1 MARPIRTLG
10 MIGAIA
16 VVATGCGSS
25 DTPAAQTTP
34 STMPPLSTTVAT
46 TTTTVPRPDPALVQ
60 DCVAYVQF
68 GAFTGNELLSG
79 MWQEAGANVET
90 LLTNC
95 EALGT
100 ETLAGMS
107 AQWQDIQRFI
117 EAENADSSTTPPT
130 TFTTSTMA
138 P

>member
-1 MARPIRTLG
+1 M
-10 MIGAIA
+10 
-16 VVATGCGSS
+16 
-25 DTPAAQTTP
+25 
-34 STMPPLSTTVAT
+34 
-46 TTTTVPRPDPALVQ
+46 Q

-68 GAFTGNELLSG
+68 GAFTGNELLTG
-79 MWQEAGANVET
+79 MWQDAGANVEI

-100 ETLAGMS
+100 ETLTGMS

-117 EAENADSSTTPPT
+117 EAESARSSTTPPT

>member
-1 MARPIRTLG
+1 MARPIRTFG
-10 MIGAIA
+10 MIGVLAI
-16 VVATGCGSS
+16 VATGCGSS
-25 DTPAAQTTP
+25 DTPVAQTTP
-34 STMPPLSTTVAT
+34 TTMPPLSTTVAT
-46 TTTTVPRPDPALVQ
+46 TTTVPRPDPGLVQ

-68 GAFTGNELLSG
+68 GAFTGNELLTG
-79 MWQEAGANVET
+79 MWQDAGANVEI

-100 ETLAGMS
+100 ETLTGMS

-117 EAENADSSTTPPT
+117 EAESARSSTTPPT

>member
-10 MIGAIA
+10 MMGVIA
-16 VVATGCGSS
+16 AVATGCGSS

-34 STMPPLSTTVAT
+34 STMPPLSTTVV
-46 TTTTVPRPDPALVQ
+46 TTTTVPRPDPVLVQ

-68 GAFTGNELLSG
+68 GAFTGNVLLTG
-79 MWQEAGANVET
+79 MWQEAGASVET
-90 LLTNC
+90 LLTTC

-107 AQWQDIQRFI
+107 AQWQDIQQFI
-117 EAENADSSTTPPT
+117 EAENAGSSTTTP
-130 TFTTSTMA
+130 TTSTMA

>member
-1 MARPIRTLG
+1 MAGTIRTLG
-10 MIGAIA
+10 MIGVIA

-25 DTPAAQTTP
+25 DAPAAQTTL
-34 STMPPLSTTVAT
+34 STMPPLSTTVT
-46 TTTTVPRPDPALVQ
+46 TTTTVPRPDPGLVQ

-68 GAFTGNELLSG
+68 GAFTGNELLTG
-79 MWQEAGANVET
+79 MWQEAGANVDT
-90 LLTNC
+90 LLVNC

-107 AQWQDIQRFI
+107 TQWQDIQRFI
-117 EAENADSSTTPPT
+117 EAENAGSSTTTP
-130 TFTTSTMA
+130 TTSTMA